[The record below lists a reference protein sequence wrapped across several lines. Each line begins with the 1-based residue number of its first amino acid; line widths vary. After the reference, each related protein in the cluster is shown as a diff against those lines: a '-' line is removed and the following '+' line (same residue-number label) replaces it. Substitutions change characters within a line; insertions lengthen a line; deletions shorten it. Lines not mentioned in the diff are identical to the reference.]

1 MPNSGPAAGN
11 GPAGGDRPAGRRGWL
26 RDSWRLAVG
35 TLTAIPVRPPGRVD
49 RSVARGAMLLAPVAV
64 LPLGVLVA
72 AVGYLGQRAQLPAM
86 VTAVL
91 AIGALAAASRALH
104 LDGLS
109 DTVDGLAASYDR
121 QRSLAVMKSGT
132 AGPAGVV
139 GLIVVL
145 GLQVT
150 ALTALLASGSGAVL
164 AGTAVCV
171 SRCAL
176 ALGCARGVPPAR
188 PDGLGVTYAG
198 TVPKVAVGL
207 LWVAAATLLGG
218 LGWWAGLP
226 WWHGALAV
234 GCALVVLLALL
245 GRTVRRFG
253 GVTGDVFGAAVEIAL
268 ATLLVVLSAAR

>member
-218 LGWWAGLP
+218 LGRWAGLP